1 MVSRMKCRILAVDD
15 MEFNRNHLRKV
26 LESDGF
32 EVEAVADGRSAWE
45 ELRVRRYHLVITD
58 LRMPE
63 LSGLD
68 LLARVRA
75 ERLPVGMIV
84 LTAFGDLTEA
94 LNAMKAG
101 ADDFI
106 TKPYDPDHLRFLVK
120 RILERRELIDE
131 LEQLRKQSGEGYQ
144 FHAMV
149 SKSPKMRRVF
159 ELIEQVGPIGSTV
172 LIQGETGTGKELVA
186 RALHAA
192 DTRRAG
198 PFIAL
203 NCAVLNDALLETE
216 LFGHERGAFTGAERR
231 KIGRFEL
238 ADGGTLLLDE
248 AGDIPP
254 GLQAKLLRV
263 LQTGQFERVG
273 GTETIQVDVRIIAA
287 THKLLDEEV
296 KRGRFRADLFYR
308 LNVIRIDL
316 PPLRERTED
325 IPLLA
330 THFLQ
335 QHRSRGGTEVTE
347 IASDAMQALLRHAWP
362 GNVRELENAI
372 KAGVALADGSVLRR
386 HDLPESVAPRSSPAS
401 RPGSLIDIDRALP
414 HLTGDLIG
422 QIEREYFVR
431 LLSQHKGNVAR
442 CARHSG
448 LSRRSVTQKLQKYG
462 LERTQFK
469 GPRRKP
475 CRVDGYNAI
484 GTAPAEPHS

>member
-1 MVSRMKCRILAVDD
+1 MKRRILAVDD
-15 MEFNRNHLRKV
+15 QEFNRCHLRKI

-32 EVEAVADGRSAWE
+32 EVETVADGMSAWQ
-45 ELRVRRYHLVITD
+45 ELQARKYHLVITD

-84 LTAFGDLTEA
+84 LTAFGDPTEA
-94 LNAMKAG
+94 LRAMKAG

-106 TKPYDPDHLRFLVK
+106 TKPYDPERLGFTVR

-131 LEQLRKQSGEGYQ
+131 LELLRKHTSDGYH

-149 SKSPKMRRVF
+149 SRSPKLRKVF
-159 ELIEQVGPIGSTV
+159 DLIEQVGPIGSTV
-172 LIQGETGTGKELVA
+172 LIHGETGTGKELVA
-186 RALHAA
+186 RAVHAA
-192 DTRRAG
+192 DPRRAG
-198 PFIAL
+198 PFVAL
-203 NCAVLNDALLETE
+203 NCAVLNDSLLESE
-216 LFGHERGAFTGAERR
+216 LFGHEKGAFTGAERR

-248 AGDIPP
+248 AADIPP
-254 GLQAKLLRV
+254 ALQAKLLRV
-263 LQTGQFERVG
+263 LQTGRFERVG

-287 THKLLDEEV
+287 SHKILEQEV
-296 KRGRFRADLFYR
+296 KAGRFRADLFYR

-330 THFLQ
+330 MHFLQ
-335 QHRSRGGTEVTE
+335 QHRSQGGTSVDE
-347 IASDAMQALLRHAWP
+347 IASDAMQALLRHSWP

-372 KAGVALADGSVLRR
+372 KAGVALADGSALRR
-386 HDLPESVAPRSSPAS
+386 DDLPESVAPRTAPQA
-401 RPGSLIDIDRALP
+401 RGCSLIDVNRPLP
-414 HLTGDLIG
+414 DVTGELIG
-422 QIEREYFVR
+422 QVEREYFTR
-431 LLSQHKGNVAR
+431 LLAQYKGNVAR

-462 LERTQFK
+462 LERAHFK
-469 GPRRKP
+469 GPRRRP
-475 CRVDGYNAI
+475 PRPVDLDPPA
-484 GTAPAEPHS
+484 AEPAV